1 MKMSFQSLLQQDGED
16 QRWAGNGWGSS
27 HGSHRLRAGA
37 EEASFVQDGV
47 LRNGGGGGGG
57 RGSAGGY
64 RGELVPSLTL
74 NTSGGSGSG
83 SGSGY
88 GADLTLFSPSDLF
101 SPPSRLQQVS
111 SPFNWQSLLGGGQG
125 SGRWQPDTPLSG
137 FAAFGAS
144 EPGSEQA
151 SLVIAYAQAEENVKR
166 VGGSGDVQNDLCQA
180 RDSSGSDGVMSEV
193 EVDPSGEVKEEWT
206 NNVNPEKENWRK
218 FGGMILTF
226 R

>member
-111 SPFNWQSLLGGGQG
+111 SP
-125 SGRWQPDTPLSG
+125 LSG